1 MIRTAIATPSAPGAI
16 GPYQQGIVAEG
27 QLVFT
32 AGQIALVPDTGRV
45 VDGGIRE
52 QTRQV
57 IENLKAILEAGGS
70 DLSHVVK
77 TTVFLKDMNQFAAMN
92 EEYSRYFGTQPPAR
106 STIEVSQLPKDV
118 LVEIEAIGLVI
129 SG

>member
-27 QLVFT
+27 VLVFT
-32 AGQIALVPDTGRV
+32 AGQIALVPATGRV
-45 VDGGIRE
+45 AEGGIRE
-52 QTRQV
+52 QTRQS

-77 TTVFLKDMNQFAAMN
+77 TTVYLKDMDQFAAMN
-92 EEYSRYFGTQPPAR
+92 EEYARYFGTQPPAR
-106 STIEVSQLPKDV
+106 STIEVSRLPKDV

>member
-1 MIRTAIATPSAPGAI
+1 VTRTAIATPSAPGAI
-16 GPYQQGIVAEG
+16 GPYQQGIVTEG
-27 QLVFT
+27 SLVFT
-32 AGQIALVPDTGRV
+32 AGQIALVPQTGRV
-45 VDGGIRE
+45 VDGDIRE

-77 TTVFLKDMNQFAAMN
+77 TTVYLKDMDHFAAMN
-92 EEYSRYFGTQPPAR
+92 EEYARYFGNHPPAR
-106 STIEVSQLPKDV
+106 STIEVSRLPKDV
-118 LVEIEAIGLVI
+118 LVEIEAIGLVV